1 MVINFTST
9 IFQLFHG
16 DQFYWWRKPE
26 YPVKTT
32 DLPQVNDK
40 VYHMMFYTSPW
51 SGFELSTSPI
61 AQVVV

>member
-16 DQFYWWRKPE
+16 GQFYWFRKPE
-26 YPVKTT
+26 YPGKTT
-32 DLPQVNDK
+32 DLPQVTDK

-51 SGFELSTSPI
+51 S
-61 AQVVV
+61 